1 MEFTKRSIKDHY
13 KIQQFLGRGAFAHVR
28 KANFNEIK
36 IDKLIKLIKNRE
48 TGKEVAIKVYQ
59 KC

>member
-13 KIQQFLGRGAFAHVR
+13 KIQQFLGKGAFAHVR
-28 KANFNEIK
+28 KA
-36 IDKLIKLIKNRE
+36 KNRE